1 MSDMM
6 PSDPAPPPEV
16 KFLKILTTTL
26 AGVMIFGLLTIIF
39 LLVTRLPGATKLPA
53 LPAAIALPSGEKAE
67 TVTFGRGFTV
77 VVTESGRVLV
87 YRPDGG
93 LAQDVALK

>member
-1 MSDMM
+1 M

-53 LPAAIALPSGEKAE
+53 LPALPAAIALPAGEKAE
-67 TVTFGRGFTV
+67 TVTFGKGFTV

>member
-1 MSDMM
+1 M

-53 LPAAIALPSGEKAE
+53 LPEAITLPAGEKGE
-67 TVTFGRGFTV
+67 TVTFGKGFTV

-87 YRPDGG
+87 YRSDGA
-93 LAQDVALK
+93 LAQDVALKGR

>member
-16 KFLKILTTTL
+16 RFLKLLTTTL

-39 LLVTRLPGATKLPA
+39 LLVTRLPGATKLPQ
-53 LPAAIALPSGEKAE
+53 LPATITLPAGEKAE
-67 TVTFGRGFTV
+67 TVTFGKGFTV

-87 YRPDGG
+87 YRANGK

>member
-53 LPAAIALPSGEKAE
+53 LPAAITLPAGEKAE
-67 TVTFGRGFTV
+67 TVTFGKGFTV

-87 YRPDGG
+87 YRPDGK
-93 LAQDVALK
+93 LAQDVTLN

>member
-53 LPAAIALPSGEKAE
+53 LPAAITLPAGEKAE
-67 TVTFGRGFTV
+67 AVTFGRGFTV

>member
-1 MSDMM
+1 M

-53 LPAAIALPSGEKAE
+53 LPAAIALPAGEKAE
-67 TVTFGRGFTV
+67 TVTFGKGFTV

-87 YRPDGG
+87 YRPDGK
-93 LAQDVALK
+93 LAQDVTLN